1 MTTHE
6 LPSSA
11 VAFSVTGLSPGHPF
25 ELLVQAR
32 RGPHLGAPG
41 VLRLR
46 TALVPSVPHYEGSPG
61 SPQGSLGS
69 PAVAPSA
76 RGPPESPGSPGSL
89 GSPGS
94 PVSPVSPDLSL
105 GSPGSLGSPA
115 PPKVP
120 ASPVARGSLG
130 SPAPSRSA
138 VSPESPE
145 PPASPEFPGSSV
157 SPDFSVSPESPLSPE
172 FPELPASPESP
183 VFPGSPPP
191 PWSPVSPWPS
201 LSPGIPSLQDLVARL
216 STYSGTLLQRLES
229 HLRATNFP
237 LRGNQTVPG
246 VARAILAYILRRH
259 PTLGRGQGPTGE
271 SGKQELVLEWG
282 DTDEMK
288 LTETWR
294 DVEKTVKAEPEELRP
309 SRPVLGDLS
318 VTSITPSS
326 MQLQWSV
333 PKDSFDSFM
342 LQYRDA
348 QGQPQTLPIDGR
360 SRSVTVP
367 GLSPSH
373 RYRFHL
379 YGLRGEKRINR
390 VSIDVIT
397 AAAEPEE
404 LPLPSDKPQHK
415 KPQTESPASEAPLVR
430 AELGELKVSGVTPNS
445 VQLQWSVPEGSF
457 DSFLLQYR
465 DVQGQ
470 PQALPIDGSSDSVTV
485 PGLSPSQRYR
495 FHLYGLRGRKK
506 IDHVSTEVMTG
517 TEEPDEIPLP
527 SEEQKHEKL
536 QTETPPSAAP
546 VLRAVLGE
554 LRVSTVR
561 PDSVQLHWSVPEGSF
576 DSFLLQYR
584 DVHGQPQALP
594 IYGGSRSVTVTG
606 LSPSQRYRFHLYGLR
621 GRKKTDRLSIDIIT
635 GAVEEPE
642 ELSLPTEEPQH
653 EKPQT
658 EAPISEATAAK
669 AVLEELR
676 VSSVTPSS
684 VGLQWTVPKGSF
696 DSFLLQY
703 RDAQGQPQALP
714 IDGRSR
720 SVTVPG
726 LSPSH
731 RYRFHLYGL
740 RGGKRT
746 DRVSTDTVTASEE
759 PLPSEEPQQE
769 KPTTESPESEALPAR
784 AVLGELRVS
793 SVRPNS
799 VQLQWSVPEGSFDSF
814 LLQYRDVHGQPQ
826 ALPIDGGSRSVM
838 VPGLSPS
845 QRYRFHLYGLRG
857 RKKIDHVSTE
867 VIVASEELFSL
878 EEPQQEKPTT
888 ESPESEA
895 LPARAVLGELR
906 VSSVRPDSVQLQW
919 SVPEGSF
926 DSFLLQYR
934 DVHGQPQALPID
946 GGSRSETVPGLSPSQ
961 RYRFH
966 LYGLRGRKKINHV
979 STEVMTGAA
988 EKPEALSMPTEEP
1001 QHEKPQTEASPY
1013 EPTPAK
1019 AVLEELRVSSITPS
1033 SVGLEWTV
1041 PKGSFDSFLLQYRD
1055 AQGQPQALPIDGR
1068 SRSVTVPG
1076 LSPSHRYR
1084 FHLYGLRGGKRT
1096 DRVSTDTV
1104 TASEEPLPSE
1114 EPQQEKPTTESPES
1128 EALPARAVLGELRVS
1143 SVTPNSVQLQWSV
1156 PEGSFDSFLLQYRDV
1171 HGQPQALPIDGGSR
1185 SVTVTGLSPSQR
1197 YRFHLYGLR
1206 GRKKINHVSTEV
1218 MTGAV
1223 EEPEE
1228 LSLPTEEPQHEKP
1241 QTEAPISEATAA
1253 KAVLEEL
1260 RVSSVT
1266 PSSVGLEWTVPTGSF
1281 DSFLLQYRDA
1291 QGQPQALPIDGRSRS
1306 VTVPGLSPSHRYRF
1320 HLYGLCG
1327 GKRTDRVSTDTVTAS
1342 EEPLPSEEPQQEKPT
1357 TESPESEA
1365 LPARAVLGEL
1375 RVSSVRPDSVQLQWS
1390 VPEGSFD
1397 SFLLQYRDDQ
1407 GQPQALPIDG
1417 GSRSVTVP
1425 GLSPSQRYRF
1435 HLYGLRG
1442 RKKIDHVSTEVMTGA
1457 AEKPE
1462 ESSLATE
1469 EPQHEKPQTEASPY
1483 EPTPAKAVLEELR
1496 VSSVT
1501 PSSVGLEWTV
1511 PKGSFDS
1518 FLLQYRDA
1526 QGQPQALPIDGGSH
1540 SVTVTELSPSQRY
1553 RFHLYGLR
1561 GRKKINH
1568 VSTEVMT
1575 ASEEP
1580 LPSEKPQ
1587 QEKPTTESPESEALP
1602 ARAVLGELRVSS
1614 VRPDSVQ
1621 LQWSVPEGS
1630 FDSFLL
1636 QYRDVHGQPQ
1646 ALPIDGGSRSVTVP
1660 GLSPSQRYRFH
1671 LYGLRGRKKINHVST
1686 EVMTGAVEEPEES
1699 SLATEEPQHE
1709 KPQTEASPYE
1719 PTPAK
1724 AVLED
1729 LRVSSV
1735 TPSSV
1740 GLEWTVP
1747 KGSFDSFLLQ
1757 YRDAQGQ
1764 PQALPIDGGSR
1775 SVTVPGLSP
1784 SQWYRFHLYGLRGRK
1799 KIDHVSTE
1807 VMTADPEDLS
1817 PPSMDPTNEAST
1829 IEAPTTEAP
1838 TPEHPQPE
1846 APLAHTVLGELKVSS
1861 ITPDSVQLQW
1871 SVPEGHFDS
1880 FMLQYRDV
1888 HGQPQALPID
1898 GGSHLMTVPGLSPS
1912 HRYRFHL
1919 YGIHRGKR
1927 TDHVSIDV
1935 STAATDKQEEP
1946 PSTSEEPQTEAPL
1959 TEDNQPEHPQTEV
1972 PPVRAVLGELKVSSV
1987 TPNSVQLQ
1995 WSVPEGS
2002 FDSFTLQYRD
2012 AQGQPQALPIDG
2024 GSHSVMVPG
2033 LSPSHRYRFHLYG
2046 LQGRKR
2052 TNRVSTD
2059 IVTAAA
2065 KPEELPLPSEEP
2077 EPEAVSSDALPAR
2090 PVLGELKAS
2099 SVTSNSVQLQWSV
2112 PKSPFDSFT
2121 LQYKDARGQPQA
2133 LPINGGSRSVTVP
2146 GLSPSHRYRFHLY
2159 GLQGGKRIDHV
2170 STDVITDAAVPEQLP
2185 PPSQEPQPED
2195 HNPEQ
2200 PQTEQP
2206 QTQANQGQVVLGKLR
2221 VSSVTPHSVQLQW
2234 SVPEG
2239 SFDSFTLQ
2247 YRDAQ
2252 GQPQALAVDGGS
2264 RSVTVPGLSPSRRYR
2279 FHLYGLR
2286 DRRRIDRVST
2296 DVVTADQEDLS
2307 PPLIDTP
2314 TGGPPAEDHETA
2326 HPQTEAPP
2334 SAAPSTRAALEELK
2348 VSSVTPNSV
2357 QLQWS
2362 VPEGHFDSF
2371 MLQYQDGHGQPQALP
2386 IDGRLRLVTV
2396 PGLSPSQRYRFHLYG
2411 LQGGRKTDHVST
2423 DVITADGEAA
2433 AVSEELPLPSE
2444 EPQDEQHETKAPPSA
2459 TTPARAV
2466 LKDLRVS
2473 SVSPDSVQLQWSV
2486 PEAPFDSFTLQYRD
2500 AHGQPQALPID
2511 GGSRSVTV
2519 PGLSPSSRYRFH
2531 LYGMRG
2537 RKRVYHTSTEAVTAA
2552 ANFDEQPMSS
2562 EKLQPEDPQSKDPPV
2577 ESPSTDNHLAKAV
2590 LGELR
2595 ASSVRP
2601 DAVQL
2606 QWSVPKGSF
2615 DSFTLQYR
2623 DVHGQPQALPID
2635 GGSRSVTVPGLS
2647 PSRRYRFHLYGLR
2660 GGKRIDRASTD
2671 IITATAKTEELPL
2684 PSEEPQ
2690 PEDPEGKDT
2699 PVETIPSAAP
2709 QARAELGELKV
2720 SSVRPDSVQLQWS
2733 VPKGSFESFTLQYR
2747 DDQGQP
2753 QALPMDGGSRSVT
2766 VPGLS
2771 PSQRYR
2777 FHLYGLQGGKRI
2789 DHVSTE
2795 AITGTPGTLWVG
2807 SVWPRSAWLHWNPL
2821 QAPPDGYELE
2831 YGPPAGPQQTLW
2843 LPPEATSQ
2851 QLWGL
2856 EPSGHYGVR
2865 LWGRGGDPQTAPL
2878 EATFDTPPLPHP
2890 HPRDCAE
2897 EQLNGPGPSRET
2909 LIFLRGDPARP
2920 LRVFCDME
2928 TDGGGWLVFQRRQD
2942 GSTDFWRGWE
2952 SYARGFGNISG
2963 EFWLGNEALHELTT
2977 ATRTELRID
2986 LRTGRDSAFALYRD
3000 FAVGSAEERYR
3011 LRVGA
3016 FSGTAGDAL
3025 SYHSGSPFSTRDRD
3039 FRDPRD
3045 RRDPSG
3051 RPRPPPC
3058 AVAYGG
3064 AWWYRNCHYANL
3076 NGRYGTPRDH
3086 QGIHWFPWKGF
3097 NVSIPFTEMKLRPQ
3111 RG

>member
-1 MTTHE
+1 MPQPRVSLWCPPSHVCPLVSPWCPCTVPSEVPWVTPRLASRTPTSLRITWPQPLVPPDGYRVTLVPLDDPVAMTTHE

-404 LPLPSDKPQHK
+404 QTLLSEEPQHEKSQTEVPESQASPSRAVLGELRVTSIAPSSVQLQWSVPEGSFDSFMLQYRDAQGQPQALPMDGRSDSVTVPGLSPSHRYRFHLYGLRGRKKIDHVSTEAMTAAAEPEELPLPSDKPQHK

-635 GAVEEPE
+635 
-642 ELSLPTEEPQH
+642 
-653 EKPQT
+653 
-658 EAPISEATAAK
+658 
-669 AVLEELR
+669 
-676 VSSVTPSS
+676 
-684 VGLQWTVPKGSF
+684 
-696 DSFLLQY
+696 
-703 RDAQGQPQALP
+703 
-714 IDGRSR
+714 
-720 SVTVPG
+720 
-726 LSPSH
+726 
-731 RYRFHLYGL
+731 
-740 RGGKRT
+740 
-746 DRVSTDTVTASEE
+746 ASEE
-759 PLPSEEPQQE
+759 SLPSEEPQQE

-784 AVLGELRVS
+784 AVL
-793 SVRPNS
+793 
-799 VQLQWSVPEGSFDSF
+799 
-814 LLQYRDVHGQPQ
+814 
-826 ALPIDGGSRSVM
+826 
-838 VPGLSPS
+838 
-845 QRYRFHLYGLRG
+845 
-857 RKKIDHVSTE
+857 
-867 VIVASEELFSL
+867 EEL
-878 EEPQQEKPTT
+878 K
-888 ESPESEA
+888 
-895 LPARAVLGELR
+895 

-934 DVHGQPQALPID
+934 DV
-946 GGSRSETVPGLSPSQ
+946 
-961 RYRFH
+961 
-966 LYGLRGRKKINHV
+966 
-979 STEVMTGAA
+979 
-988 EKPEALSMPTEEP
+988 
-1001 QHEKPQTEASPY
+1001 
-1013 EPTPAK
+1013 
-1019 AVLEELRVSSITPS
+1019 
-1033 SVGLEWTV
+1033 
-1041 PKGSFDSFLLQYRD
+1041 
-1055 AQGQPQALPIDGR
+1055 QGQPQALPI
-1068 SRSVTVPG
+1068 
-1076 LSPSHRYR
+1076 
-1084 FHLYGLRGGKRT
+1084 
-1096 DRVSTDTV
+1096 
-1104 TASEEPLPSE
+1104 
-1114 EPQQEKPTTESPES
+1114 
-1128 EALPARAVLGELRVS
+1128 
-1143 SVTPNSVQLQWSV
+1143 N
-1156 PEGSFDSFLLQYRDV
+1156 
-1171 HGQPQALPIDGGSR
+1171 
-1185 SVTVTGLSPSQR
+1185 
-1197 YRFHLYGLR
+1197 
-1206 GRKKINHVSTEV
+1206 
-1218 MTGAV
+1218 
-1223 EEPEE
+1223 
-1228 LSLPTEEPQHEKP
+1228 
-1241 QTEAPISEATAA
+1241 
-1253 KAVLEEL
+1253 
-1260 RVSSVT
+1260 
-1266 PSSVGLEWTVPTGSF
+1266 
-1281 DSFLLQYRDA
+1281 
-1291 QGQPQALPIDGRSRS
+1291 
-1306 VTVPGLSPSHRYRF
+1306 
-1320 HLYGLCG
+1320 
-1327 GKRTDRVSTDTVTAS
+1327 
-1342 EEPLPSEEPQQEKPT
+1342 
-1357 TESPESEA
+1357 
-1365 LPARAVLGEL
+1365 
-1375 RVSSVRPDSVQLQWS
+1375 
-1390 VPEGSFD
+1390 
-1397 SFLLQYRDDQ
+1397 
-1407 GQPQALPIDG
+1407 G

-1671 LYGLRGRKKINHVST
+1671 LYGLRGRKKIN
-1686 EVMTGAVEEPEES
+1686 
-1699 SLATEEPQHE
+1699 
-1709 KPQTEASPYE
+1709 
-1719 PTPAK
+1719 
-1724 AVLED
+1724 
-1729 LRVSSV
+1729 
-1735 TPSSV
+1735 
-1740 GLEWTVP
+1740 
-1747 KGSFDSFLLQ
+1747 
-1757 YRDAQGQ
+1757 
-1764 PQALPIDGGSR
+1764 
-1775 SVTVPGLSP
+1775 
-1784 SQWYRFHLYGLRGRK
+1784 
-1799 KIDHVSTE
+1799 HVSTE

-3016 FSGTAGDAL
+3016 FSGTAGARSGARGVPGNSAGPDGVLDPCGFWDPLAGRGLWSPWRIWRSPVGFGVGFLGLVGVLGFLVGLGVPGGADSRPRRGRPLLPLGQPLLHTGPGLSRPSGPPGPLGAAPTPAL
-3025 SYHSGSPFSTRDRD
+3025 CRGIRGSLVVPQLPLRQPERAL
-3039 FRDPRD
+3039 RDP
-3045 RRDPSG
+3045 
-3051 RPRPPPC
+3051 PRPPGHPLVPLERLQRLHPLHRDE
-3058 AVAYGG
+3058 AAAAAGLRGPLSAGARGSQNPWGVPNGTWGG
-3064 AWWYRNCHYANL
+3064 S
-3076 NGRYGTPRDH
+3076 
-3086 QGIHWFPWKGF
+3086 K
-3097 NVSIPFTEMKLRPQ
+3097 VKLLL
-3111 RG
+3111 GG